1 MLFYLF
7 GRSVQDVL
15 LVFQMQCGCFV
26 LSSIRNLT
34 SVSNLTCLG
43 LGVSNDNNRELK
55 GKRDKSDFRRK
66 ERSFIWREKYR
77 QKLGGKNEEKVRS
90 ARAVLILKR
99 TVYWGQAYTIR
110 AYSPN
115 AKVSVAGSCLSLS
128 AERGDRSYKAQSK
141 ILEGSVFQSVWWV
154 RGNSKKWW
162 STERFGSAFIRTD
175 SHEQI

>member
-1 MLFYLF
+1 MK
-7 GRSVQDVL
+7 L
-15 LVFQMQCGCFV
+15 LAHTIV
-26 LSSIRNLT
+26 LSCRQRQIRNLT

-66 ERSFIWREKYR
+66 EKKFYLK
-77 QKLGGKNEEKVRS
+77 GKVSAKARGKRKKRVRS
-90 ARAVLILKR
+90 AGLILILKR

-128 AERGDRSYKAQSK
+128 AERGDRSYKAQSE
-141 ILEGSVFQSVWWV
+141 ILEGSVFQSVW
-154 RGNSKKWW
+154 
-162 STERFGSAFIRTD
+162 
-175 SHEQI
+175 